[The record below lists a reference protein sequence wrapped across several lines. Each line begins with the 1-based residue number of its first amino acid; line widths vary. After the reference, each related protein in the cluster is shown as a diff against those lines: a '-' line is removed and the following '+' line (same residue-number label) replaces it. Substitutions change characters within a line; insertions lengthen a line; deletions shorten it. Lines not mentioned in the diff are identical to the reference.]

1 MEIRN
6 ICKVLTVIILTFTLP
21 CFGGQKKKS
30 RDIKKAEA
38 LSAMAVQADQ
48 TIGDL
53 AEVIAFSPI
62 PVKGVGLV
70 VGLPNTGSSEC
81 PPQTRDYLR
90 QYILTQ
96 LGPQNVNAERM
107 INSLDTAVVFVE
119 GFIPPAA
126 SKYQSFDV
134 KVTALPNTQ
143 TTSLNS
149 GRLYTTELKLIAR
162 VDDALETSK
171 TLALA
176 AGPVYIDHLG
186 QAKADVR
193 SGFVLGGG
201 KSMQE
206 YQITLALLKPD
217 FQTAANIRNK
227 INQRF
232 GRDTASAVSP
242 EIVYLSV
249 PDKFKNRKARFIEL
263 VKSLY
268 ITAAAATETE
278 HINSIIEKLR
288 IDKDRAKYETA
299 IEAVGKNAI
308 DELLPLLDSD
318 DEQIKFSAAKCMLAI
333 GNDSGLK
340 ILREHA
346 QDNSSSF
353 QIPAIQAVGEY
364 ARKNDATSLMRR
376 LARENNFDVRYN
388 AYKYLQKYD
397 DTSII
402 RTLVAK
408 DFYIDQLIAAGPKTI
423 YAARTRQAGIVLFG
437 APIKCQPDI
446 YVESDDGQIIIN
458 ALPQENRVSIMR
470 KHPITKTL
478 MGPLK
483 CSMMLADVIRILGE
497 TPTTEDKEKR
507 RLGLGA
513 SYSDIVALLKKM
525 ADKGAVDAD
534 FIAGSL
540 GRTDKQQ

>member
-6 ICKVLTVIILTFTLP
+6 ICKVLTVIILTFTLA

-30 RDIKKAEA
+30 RDVKKTDTPAA
-38 LSAMAVQADQ
+38 AAVRLDR

-53 AEVIAFSPI
+53 AEVVAFSPI

-81 PPQTRDYLR
+81 PPQTREYLR
-90 QYILTQ
+90 QYIIAQ

-107 INSLDTAVVFVE
+107 INSLDTAVVLVE

-134 KVTALPNTQ
+134 RVSTLPGTQ
-143 TTSLNS
+143 TASLNG
-149 GRLYTTELKLIAR
+149 GRLYTTELKLIVR
-162 VDDALETSK
+162 VDDAIETSK
-171 TLALA
+171 ILALA
-176 AGPVYIDHLG
+176 AGPIYIDHLG
-186 QAKADVR
+186 EAKANPR

-201 KSMQE
+201 KSME
-206 YQITLALLKPD
+206 DYQITLALLKPD
-217 FQTAANIRNK
+217 FQTAADIRNR

-232 GRDTASAVSP
+232 GRDTASAVSS

-268 ITAAAATETE
+268 ITAAAATENE
-278 HINSIIEKLR
+278 HINSLIENLR
-288 IDKDRAKYETA
+288 IGKDRAKYETA
-299 IEAVGKNAI
+299 IEAVGKNAV
-308 DELLPLLDSD
+308 DELQALLESG
-318 DEQIKFSAAKCMLAI
+318 DEQTKFSAAKCLLAV

-340 ILREHA
+340 ILRQHA
-346 QDNSSSF
+346 QDSSSPF

-364 ARKNDATSLMRR
+364 ARKNDAASLMRR

-437 APIKCQPDI
+437 APVKCQPDI

-458 ALPQENRVSIMR
+458 ALPEEDRISIMR
-470 KHPITKTL
+470 KHPLTKTL

-507 RLGLGA
+507 KLGLGA
-513 SYSDIVALLKKM
+513 SYSDIVSLLKKM
-525 ADKGAVDAD
+525 VDKGAVDAD
-534 FIAGSL
+534 FVAGQL
-540 GRTDKQQ
+540 PLVAQ

>member
-6 ICKVLTVIILTFTLP
+6 ICKILTVIILTFTLA
-21 CFGGQKKKS
+21 CYGGQKKKS
-30 RDIKKAEA
+30 RDVKKIETPAA
-38 LSAMAVQADQ
+38 AAVRLDR

-53 AEVIAFSPI
+53 AEVVAFSPI

-90 QYILTQ
+90 QYIIAQ

-107 INSLDTAVVFVE
+107 INSLDTAVVLVE

-126 SKYQSFDV
+126 SKYQPFDV
-134 KVTALPNTQ
+134 TVAALPGTQ
-143 TTSLNS
+143 TTSLNG
-149 GRLYTTELKLIAR
+149 GRLYTTELKLIVR
-162 VDDALETSK
+162 VDDAIETSK

-186 QAKADVR
+186 NAKANLR

-206 YQITLALLKPD
+206 YQITLTLLKPD
-217 FQTAANIRNK
+217 FQMAANIRNR

-232 GRDTASAVSP
+232 GRDVASAVSP
-242 EIVYLSV
+242 EIIYLSV
-249 PDKFKNRKARFIEL
+249 PEKFKNRKVRFIEL
-263 VKSLY
+263 IKSLY
-268 ITAAAATETE
+268 ITTAAVTESE
-278 HINSIIEKLR
+278 HINSLIAGLGSG
-288 IDKDRAKYETA
+288 KDREKYETA

-318 DEQIKFSAAKCMLAI
+318 NEQMKFSAAKCLLAV

-346 QDNSSSF
+346 QDSSSPF

-402 RTLVAK
+402 RTLAAK

-458 ALPQENRVSIMR
+458 ALPEEDRISIMR

-507 RLGLGA
+507 QLGLGA

-534 FIAGSL
+534 FVASQL
-540 GRTDKQQ
+540 PLVAQ